1 MPDLE
6 SQEVSGTREVE
17 ERWKRASGTAVQQE
31 SRKGG
36 NGTKQRKTE
45 KERRGRSV
53 RLNGRNTEMNIRHR
67 PCYPLLRGAGRRG
80 AGSSCPSSQGQRKAE
95 EPEESK
101 TQKYQTTWRFRW
113 FDTDVLQ
120 GARERLVEG
129 EAGYWQGRYQE
140 ELFMTSPRL

>member
-1 MPDLE
+1 MGGRKHLRKAKGRPGFITAKEPGLQQPTKCQIWNRKR
-6 SQEVSGTREVE
+6 SQGQGRL
-17 ERWKRASGTAVQQE
+17 RKGGKGLQGQQ
-31 SRKGG
+31 SNKSQGRGG

-101 TQKYQTTWRFRW
+101 TQKYQTT
-113 FDTDVLQ
+113 
-120 GARERLVEG
+120 
-129 EAGYWQGRYQE
+129 
-140 ELFMTSPRL
+140 

>member
-31 SRKGG
+31 SRKWG

-67 PCYPLLRGAGRRG
+67 PCYPLLGGGGWWRGVVVQAAKGKGKQKNQKNQRP
-80 AGSSCPSSQGQRKAE
+80 GSIKQRDDFVGL
-95 EPEESK
+95 
-101 TQKYQTTWRFRW
+101 TQMYCK
-113 FDTDVLQ
+113 V
-120 GARERLVEG
+120 
-129 EAGYWQGRYQE
+129 QGRDW
-140 ELFMTSPRL
+140 